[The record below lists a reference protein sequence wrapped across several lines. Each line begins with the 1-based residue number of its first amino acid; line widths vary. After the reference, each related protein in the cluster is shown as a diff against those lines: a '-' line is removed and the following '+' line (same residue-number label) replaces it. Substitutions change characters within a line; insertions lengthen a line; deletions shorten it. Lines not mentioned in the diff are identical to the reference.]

1 MCAHTPCTGLAPTH
15 SGRKFFECSSSSAGN
30 TPSATIRWSWY
41 RSSMNMLIA
50 RSRWVSPASMRR
62 HSDGGDDPRDDVE
75 RPGPVDATAVGVDG
89 ERDAHG
95 EDVELGERLSLLQFA
110 VLERRQLLDERSCR
124 GARRAVGGEELVPG
138 GRRGAHVCQGH
149 RPTLVEPRCR
159 TITKLCQPCEL
170 W

>member
-1 MCAHTPCTGLAPTH
+1 VHRVRADALGPEVLRVLEQLGREHAVGDDPLVVVQVVDEHVDRPEPLGESGLDATPL
-15 SGRKFFECSSSSAGN
+15 
-30 TPSATIRWSWY
+30 
-41 RSSMNMLIA
+41 
-50 RSRWVSPASMRR
+50 RR
-62 HSDGGDDPRDDVE
+62 GDDPRDDVE
-75 RPGPVDATAVGVDG
+75 RPGPVDATAVGVHR